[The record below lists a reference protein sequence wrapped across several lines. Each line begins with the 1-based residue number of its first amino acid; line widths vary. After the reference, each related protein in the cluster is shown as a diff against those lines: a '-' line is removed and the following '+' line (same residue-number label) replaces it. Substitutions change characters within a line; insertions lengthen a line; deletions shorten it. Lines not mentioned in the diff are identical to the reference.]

1 MKHSRSSFLA
11 FTAAQ
16 LSFGLAAGA
25 QTPPGGALRIGSTAN
40 DSYAEPYYATDEGF
54 FTRDGLNVT
63 VQTFTSGAAVL
74 LALAGNAIDV
84 GITNPI
90 SLANAVEHGLA
101 FQFFAI
107 AAGYNP
113 AEVGLVVRSDSAIKT
128 AKDLNGKT
136 IATTAIRDSS
146 SLTTV
151 AWVDEN
157 GGDSTTVQLVEVPYA
172 AMPAAVQR
180 GTVAAAPIAEPALS
194 AALKAG
200 DMRVIGHP
208 MDAYGKQFM
217 VGGWFAR
224 PDFIVANAPL
234 IRRLRTTIYSTA
246 TWANAHPDETAAILA
261 KYSKMDPEVVRTMSR
276 APYGT
281 SLTPNLLQSYLDLGY
296 KYKYIG
302 KQLKA
307 SDLIAKV

>member
-1 MKHSRSSFLA
+1 MI
-11 FTAAQ
+11 AAQ
-16 LSFGLAAGA
+16 CAVGSTVGA
-25 QTPPGGALRIGSTAN
+25 QTQQTGTLRVGSTAN
-40 DSYAEPYYATDEGF
+40 DSYAEPYYAVDRGF
-54 FTRDGLNVT
+54 FKQAGLDVD
-63 VQTFTSGAAVL
+63 VQSFSTGAAVL
-74 LALAGNAIDV
+74 QALAANAIDV

-90 SLANAVEHGLA
+90 SLANAVLHGLP

-113 AEVGLVVRSDSAIKT
+113 AELALCVAPDSPFKS

-151 AWVDEN
+151 AWLDAN
-157 GGDSTTVQLVEVPYA
+157 GADSKTIQLVEIPYS

-194 AALKAG
+194 AAVKSG
-200 DMRVIGHP
+200 GCRVLGHP

-224 PDFIVANAPL
+224 PEYITANAAL
-234 IRRLRTTIYSTA
+234 LRRLRTVIYSTA
-246 TWANAHPDETAAILA
+246 VWANAHPDESGAILA
-261 KYSKMDPEVVRTMSR
+261 KAAKMEPDTVRNMNR
-276 APYGT
+276 APYLT
-281 SLTPNLLQSYLDLGY
+281 ALTPDLLQSYLDLGF
-296 KYKYIG
+296 KYKYLD

-307 SDLIAKV
+307 SDLIAKI